1 MWMQKRQIC
10 LKRTE
15 RVSGKEEMPG
25 KDENM
30 SEVGMALAIM
40 WKGMLGIFV
49 AVAVIMLIVYLLGKL
64 K

>member
-1 MWMQKRQIC
+1 MK
-10 LKRTE
+10 K
-15 RVSGKEEMPG
+15 EMPG

-30 SEVGMALAIM
+30 SKVGMALAIM